1 MAPKTQ
7 TATGSFDYDIM
18 TSIQG
23 IQSDVRQ
30 LVNIF
35 KKDREKAYEKSR
47 DALKKPDLKDKP
59 DKGKFKFPKIPTKS
73 AVTDFFMKAG
83 QIILAGAFLAG
94 LLKDKIIEW
103 FKGMEIGSLG
113 WSLGGLMNDLLTKG
127 PTEDDFKT
135 RFFQALEAGAK
146 GFMVGALVGLATMG
160 PLGMVGGA
168 IIGAVGAMIISWINT
183 DDGDFADYYKKKF
196 KAAGDWAQIGAI
208 VGVVMGALIGPIGM
222 VAGAIIGLAA
232 GAIFGYL
239 QEPRTKD
246 DKDYI
251 KEILDK
257 KIGEADVSF
266 IDRMVNT
273 MENVR
278 VAIHNFFTRMLNPI
292 RKLLWGTEK
301 AEIALDTG
309 IIDEGELSLRED
321 ERNYNDTR
329 GTFSKWKAEILE
341 PNNKKIVLDKNF
353 AFLPEDTRNRFYGDL
368 GYNQASGLNKAV
380 KGTLGFANFMPEFGK
395 EYNVNDYIYN
405 QWLLAKEIAM
415 RSKKLYMDK
424 LEHFR
429 EKGGRNPEE
438 MFSNKSHVR
447 SKASVNVRK
456 DLLGST
462 FPTSLTEAKEAKL
475 VAEQRAAEAAKEKI
489 DLEERKKRLEDYLD
503 SEQFLR
509 EYKTEYYR
517 TQARNNIN
525 LKITDAEERLKQLDV
540 GVDANLVD
548 ANKKIVALE
557 KKLNLEKVNDAA
569 TNQNLKNDNNG
580 SNLVISADQDNS
592 VTTNG
597 SSGPE
602 IQVVPYNPILEI
614 DRSGFSLQNMIR

>member
-1 MAPKTQ
+1 
-7 TATGSFDYDIM
+7 
-18 TSIQG
+18 
-23 IQSDVRQ
+23 
-30 LVNIF
+30 
-35 KKDREKAYEKSR
+35 
-47 DALKKPDLKDKP
+47 
-59 DKGKFKFPKIPTKS
+59 
-73 AVTDFFMKAG
+73 
-83 QIILAGAFLAG
+83 
-94 LLKDKIIEW
+94 
-103 FKGMEIGSLG
+103 
-113 WSLGGLMNDLLTKG
+113 
-127 PTEDDFKT
+127 
-135 RFFQALEAGAK
+135 
-146 GFMVGALVGLATMG
+146 
-160 PLGMVGGA
+160 
-168 IIGAVGAMIISWINT
+168 
-183 DDGDFADYYKKKF
+183 
-196 KAAGDWAQIGAI
+196 
-208 VGVVMGALIGPIGM
+208 
-222 VAGAIIGLAA
+222 
-232 GAIFGYL
+232 
-239 QEPRTKD
+239 
-246 DKDYI
+246 
-251 KEILDK
+251 
-257 KIGEADVSF
+257 
-266 IDRMVNT
+266 MVNT

-368 GYNQASGLNKAV
+368 GYNQASGLNKLV

-557 KKLNLEKVNDAA
+557 KKLNLEKVTDAA
-569 TNQNLKNDNNG
+569 TDQNLKNDNNG

-614 DRSGFSLQNMIR
+614 NRSGYSFQNMIR